1 MKESIEEKAAYF
13 FTCKK
18 DGFTKNQ
25 EKEFLFWIDENIEHK
40 KAFEKLERLQLLYSS
55 LSKNTK
61 ERISQEVH
69 QNIKSRKTLKKT
81 NLLKIVASVVF
92 ILGATIFTINE
103 YLNFGIKHIYTSN
116 KELRD
121 IVLPDGSKVILDAK
135 TKLDI
140 KYYSDK
146 REVNISE
153 GKALFEVS
161 SNPNKPFIVNADM
174 IKVEVLGTNFE
185 VKNEK
190 DKIAVDVISGKVKVE
205 QNKNDEFQQ
214 LAILTQ
220 GKHISFD
227 KQSSKTV
234 LKDIDIKNIASWKDG
249 VLFFQD
255 YSLQKAID
263 EFKKYKDID
272 IVIQKD
278 IQKYSISGSF
288 GIDDIDKF
296 IFALSKIYPI
306 KVDKKDNSIYIYKKF

>member
-40 KAFEKLERLQLLYSS
+40 KAFEKLERLQLLCSS
-55 LSKNTK
+55 LSKSTK

-69 QNIKSRKTLKKT
+69 QSIKSRKALKKT
-81 NLLKIVASVVF
+81 NLLKIVASVIF
-92 ILGATIFTINE
+92 ILGATLFTINE

-306 KVDKKDNSIYIYKKF
+306 KVDKKGNSIYIYKKF

>member
-55 LSKNTK
+55 LSKSTK

-69 QNIKSRKTLKKT
+69 QDIKSRKALKKT

-92 ILGATIFTINE
+92 ILGATLFTINE

-121 IVLPDGSKVILDAK
+121 VILPDGSKVILDAK

-288 GIDDIDKF
+288 GVDDIDKF

-306 KVDKKDNSIYIYKKF
+306 KVDKKGNSIYIYKKF

>member
-25 EKEFLFWIDENIEHK
+25 EKEFLYWIDENIEHK

-306 KVDKKDNSIYIYKKF
+306 KVDKKGNSIYIYKKL